1 MLCYNENKKVEKMK
15 KVVLIIFLL
24 FSSLIAKEDY
34 SEMSTQELIEII
46 GYVKDENK
54 LSFLKEL
61 NSRIPKMSE
70 YEKAQYE
77 KRLNETL
84 EEKQLENEK

>member
-1 MLCYNENKKVEKMK
+1 MEKIA
-15 KVVLIIFLL
+15 LIIFLL
-24 FSSLIAKEDY
+24 FSFVFAEENY

-46 GYVKDENK
+46 GYVKEENQQ
-54 LSFLKEL
+54 SFLKEL

-77 KRLNETL
+77 KRLSGDITQ
-84 EEKQLENEK
+84 EEQIEDEK

>member
-1 MLCYNENKKVEKMK
+1 MGKIA
-15 KVVLIIFLL
+15 LIIFLL
-24 FSSLIAKEDY
+24 FSFVFAKEDY

-46 GYVKDENK
+46 GYVKEENQQ
-54 LSFLKEL
+54 SFLKEL

-77 KRLNETL
+77 KRISGNITED
-84 EEKQLENEK
+84 EQPEDEK